1 MKVYRTYD
9 GRSFDINQPLS
20 QFQSKE
26 DLFDVISL
34 TCGIPGDDIICMT
47 QAGQQI
53 NDDVLEEM
61 QETSP
66 GLEQRDIVSLVLLSY
81 DDDITI

>member
-34 TCGIPGDDIICMT
+34 TSGIPGDDIICMT

-61 QETSP
+61 QETSAKI
-66 GLEQRDIVSLVLLSY
+66 EQSDIVSLICVA
-81 DDDITI
+81 